1 MGYSLL
7 PLVVRTILL
16 YLIDATAHLNA
27 DSYLFPCSIGLV
39 GIPGGTG
46 SIFVSRLSTAWHV
59 ATSATPRN
67 MPTSSAG
74 ASVFIAQSR
83 QPRHDKPSPRT
94 VMLVLL
100 LVALPVGLVYFIILR
115 ISSWLAASFTFS
127 MLALLFLSIA
137 VRLPSPLLSTRL
149 TLDFFFVDHRVASHG
164 IFHYRLYVQTRVRP
178 GHVCD
183 ANPFRNHRLGGRAVT
198 CFMFRTGFRYW
209 LACPQSHITMTLGR
223 DRCAF

>member
-7 PLVVRTILL
+7 PLAVRTILL
-16 YLIDATAHLNA
+16 NLIDATAHLNA

-74 ASVFIAQSR
+74 ASVFIAQSG

-115 ISSWLAASFTFS
+115 ISGWLAASFTFS

-149 TLDFFFVDHRVASHG
+149 TLDVFC
-164 IFHYRLYVQTRVRP
+164 RP
-178 GHVCD
+178 PC
-183 ANPFRNHRLGGRAVT
+183 R
-198 CFMFRTGFRYW
+198 
-209 LACPQSHITMTLGR
+209 
-223 DRCAF
+223 